1 MPKGREHELFQFTP
15 MRAEGLFDIL
25 VRQHAEML
33 NAFIHSFAF
42 EKSTVDDVFQ
52 ETVIIAWKRIDEF
65 ERSRPFGPWLR
76 GIARNHILSSARK
89 NRRYR
94 THLTEL
100 MQQRIALQFDKV
112 DQAAGD
118 SFSQRISELHDCIA
132 RLKEDAHEAIDLV
145 YVRGLD
151 AAAAAKALGT
161 TDETF
166 RKRLYRARLALAEC
180 LRTKSI
186 FAPATELPPTGLSP
200 TGLSPTGLSQ

>member
-1 MPKGREHELFQFTP
+1 

-52 ETVIIAWKRIDEF
+52 ETIITAWKRIDQF
-65 ERSRPFGPWLR
+65 DRSRPFGPWLR

-112 DQAAGD
+112 DQTAGD

-186 FAPATELPPTGLSP
+186 FAPATELPPTELPP

>member
-1 MPKGREHELFQFTP
+1 

-52 ETVIIAWKRIDEF
+52 ETIITAWKRIDEF
-65 ERSRPFGPWLR
+65 DRSRPFGPWLR

-94 THLTEL
+94 AHLTEL
-100 MQQRIALQFDKV
+100 MQQRIALQFDNV

-200 TGLSPTGLSQ
+200 TGLSPSGLSQ

>member
-1 MPKGREHELFQFTP
+1 MPKDREHELFQFTP

-52 ETVIIAWKRIDEF
+52 ETIITAWKRIDEF
-65 ERSRPFGPWLR
+65 DRSRPFGPWLR

-94 THLTEL
+94 AHLTEL

-200 TGLSPTGLSQ
+200 TGLSQ

>member
-1 MPKGREHELFQFTP
+1 

-52 ETVIIAWKRIDEF
+52 ETIITAWKRIDEF
-65 ERSRPFGPWLR
+65 DRSRPFGPWLR

-94 THLTEL
+94 AHLTEL

-112 DQAAGD
+112 DQTAGD

-200 TGLSPTGLSQ
+200 TGLSPTGLPQ

>member
-1 MPKGREHELFQFTP
+1 

-52 ETVIIAWKRIDEF
+52 ETIITAWKRIDQF
-65 ERSRPFGPWLR
+65 DRSRPFGPWLR

>member
-1 MPKGREHELFQFTP
+1 

-52 ETVIIAWKRIDEF
+52 ETIITAWKRIDQF
-65 ERSRPFGPWLR
+65 DRSRPFGPWLR

-112 DQAAGD
+112 DQTAGD

-200 TGLSPTGLSQ
+200 TGLSPTGLSPTGLSQ

>member
-1 MPKGREHELFQFTP
+1 

-52 ETVIIAWKRIDEF
+52 ETIITAWKRIDEF
-65 ERSRPFGPWLR
+65 DRSRPFGPWLR

-94 THLTEL
+94 AHLTEL

-200 TGLSPTGLSQ
+200 TGLSPSGLSQ

>member
-1 MPKGREHELFQFTP
+1 MPKDREHELFQFTP

-33 NAFIHSFAF
+33 NAFIHTFAF

-52 ETVIIAWKRIDEF
+52 ETIITAWKRIDEF
-65 ERSRPFGPWLR
+65 DRSRPFGPWLR

-112 DQAAGD
+112 DQTAGD

>member
-1 MPKGREHELFQFTP
+1 

-52 ETVIIAWKRIDEF
+52 ETIITAWKRIDEF
-65 ERSRPFGPWLR
+65 DRSRPFGPWLR

-112 DQAAGD
+112 DQTAGD

-186 FAPATELPPTGLSP
+186 FAPATELPPTELPP

>member
-1 MPKGREHELFQFTP
+1 MPKDREHELFQFTP

-33 NAFIHSFAF
+33 NAFIHTFAF

-52 ETVIIAWKRIDEF
+52 ETIITAWKRIDEF
-65 ERSRPFGPWLR
+65 DRSRPFGPWLR

-94 THLTEL
+94 AHLTEL

-112 DQAAGD
+112 DQTAGD

>member
-1 MPKGREHELFQFTP
+1 
-15 MRAEGLFDIL
+15 
-25 VRQHAEML
+25 
-33 NAFIHSFAF
+33 
-42 EKSTVDDVFQ
+42 
-52 ETVIIAWKRIDEF
+52 
-65 ERSRPFGPWLR
+65 
-76 GIARNHILSSARK
+76 
-89 NRRYR
+89 
-94 THLTEL
+94 

-112 DQAAGD
+112 DQTAGD

>member
-1 MPKGREHELFQFTP
+1 MPKDREHELFQITP

-52 ETVIIAWKRIDEF
+52 ETIITAWKRIDEF
-65 ERSRPFGPWLR
+65 DRSRPFGPWLR

-94 THLTEL
+94 AHLTEL

-200 TGLSPTGLSQ
+200 TGLSQ

>member
-1 MPKGREHELFQFTP
+1 MPKDREHELFQFTP

-33 NAFIHSFAF
+33 NAFIHTFAF

-52 ETVIIAWKRIDEF
+52 ETIITAWKRIDEF
-65 ERSRPFGPWLR
+65 DRSRPFGPWLR

-200 TGLSPTGLSQ
+200 TGLSQ

>member
-1 MPKGREHELFQFTP
+1 

-33 NAFIHSFAF
+33 NAFIHTFAF

-52 ETVIIAWKRIDEF
+52 ETIITAWKRIDEF
-65 ERSRPFGPWLR
+65 DRSRPFGPWLR

-100 MQQRIALQFDKV
+100 MQQRIDLQFDQV
-112 DQAAGD
+112 DQTAGD

>member
-1 MPKGREHELFQFTP
+1 

-52 ETVIIAWKRIDEF
+52 ETIITAWKRIDEF
-65 ERSRPFGPWLR
+65 DRSRPFGPWLR

-94 THLTEL
+94 AHLTEL

-132 RLKEDAHEAIDLV
+132 RLKEDAHEAINLV

-186 FAPATELPPTGLSP
+186 FAPATELPPTGLS
-200 TGLSPTGLSQ
+200 Q

>member
-1 MPKGREHELFQFTP
+1 

-52 ETVIIAWKRIDEF
+52 ETIITAWKRIDQF
-65 ERSRPFGPWLR
+65 DRSRPFGPWLR

-186 FAPATELPPTGLSP
+186 FAPATELPPTELPP

>member
-1 MPKGREHELFQFTP
+1 MPKDREHELFQFTP

-52 ETVIIAWKRIDEF
+52 ETIITAWKRIDEF
-65 ERSRPFGPWLR
+65 DRSRPFGPWLR

-200 TGLSPTGLSQ
+200 TGLSPSGLSQ

>member
-1 MPKGREHELFQFTP
+1 MPKDREHELFQITP

-52 ETVIIAWKRIDEF
+52 ETIITAWKRIDEF
-65 ERSRPFGPWLR
+65 DRSRPFGPWLR

-94 THLTEL
+94 AHLTEL

-200 TGLSPTGLSQ
+200 TGLSPSGLSQ

>member
-1 MPKGREHELFQFTP
+1 

-52 ETVIIAWKRIDEF
+52 ETIITAWKRIDEF
-65 ERSRPFGPWLR
+65 DRSRPFGPWLR

-200 TGLSPTGLSQ
+200 TGLSPTGLPQ

>member
-1 MPKGREHELFQFTP
+1 MPKDREHELFQITP

-52 ETVIIAWKRIDEF
+52 ETIITAWKRIDEF
-65 ERSRPFGPWLR
+65 DRSRPFGPWLR

-94 THLTEL
+94 AHLTEL

-186 FAPATELPPTGLSP
+186 FAPATVLPPTGLP
-200 TGLSPTGLSQ
+200 Q

>member
-1 MPKGREHELFQFTP
+1 

-52 ETVIIAWKRIDEF
+52 ETIITAWKRIDEF
-65 ERSRPFGPWLR
+65 DRSRPFGPWLR

-112 DQAAGD
+112 DQTAGD

>member
-1 MPKGREHELFQFTP
+1 LPKGREHELFQFTP

-52 ETVIIAWKRIDEF
+52 ETIITAWKRIDEF
-65 ERSRPFGPWLR
+65 DRSRPFGPWLR

-200 TGLSPTGLSQ
+200 TGLPQ

>member
-1 MPKGREHELFQFTP
+1 MPKDREHELFQFTP

-52 ETVIIAWKRIDEF
+52 ETIITAWKRIDQF
-65 ERSRPFGPWLR
+65 DRSRPFGPWLR

>member
-1 MPKGREHELFQFTP
+1 

-33 NAFIHSFAF
+33 NAFIHTFAF

-52 ETVIIAWKRIDEF
+52 ETIITAWKRIDEF
-65 ERSRPFGPWLR
+65 DRSRPFGPWLR

-200 TGLSPTGLSQ
+200 TGLSPTGLSPTGLSQ

>member
-1 MPKGREHELFQFTP
+1 

-52 ETVIIAWKRIDEF
+52 ETIITAWKRIDEF
-65 ERSRPFGPWLR
+65 DRSRPFGPWLR

-94 THLTEL
+94 AHLTEL

-200 TGLSPTGLSQ
+200 TGLSPTGLSPTGLPQ

>member
-1 MPKGREHELFQFTP
+1 

-52 ETVIIAWKRIDEF
+52 ETIITAWKRIDQF
-65 ERSRPFGPWLR
+65 DRSRPFGPWLR
-76 GIARNHILSSARK
+76 GIARNHILNSARK

-186 FAPATELPPTGLSP
+186 FAPTTELPPTGLSP
-200 TGLSPTGLSQ
+200 TGLPQ

>member
-1 MPKGREHELFQFTP
+1 MPKDREHELFQFTP

-52 ETVIIAWKRIDEF
+52 ETIITAWKRIDQF
-65 ERSRPFGPWLR
+65 DRSRPFGPWLR

-112 DQAAGD
+112 DQTAGD

-200 TGLSPTGLSQ
+200 TGLSQ

>member
-1 MPKGREHELFQFTP
+1 MPKDREHELFQFTP

-52 ETVIIAWKRIDEF
+52 ETIITAWKRIDEF
-65 ERSRPFGPWLR
+65 DRSRPFGPWLR

-200 TGLSPTGLSQ
+200 TGLSQ

>member
-1 MPKGREHELFQFTP
+1 

-52 ETVIIAWKRIDEF
+52 ETIITAWKRIDEF
-65 ERSRPFGPWLR
+65 DRSRPFGPWLR

-94 THLTEL
+94 AHLTEL

>member
-1 MPKGREHELFQFTP
+1 

-52 ETVIIAWKRIDEF
+52 ETIITAWKRIDEF
-65 ERSRPFGPWLR
+65 DRSRPFGPWLR

>member
-1 MPKGREHELFQFTP
+1 MPKDREHELFQFTP

-52 ETVIIAWKRIDEF
+52 ETIITAWKRIDQF
-65 ERSRPFGPWLR
+65 DRSRPFGPWLR

-200 TGLSPTGLSQ
+200 TGLSQ

>member
-1 MPKGREHELFQFTP
+1 MPKDREHELFQITP

-52 ETVIIAWKRIDEF
+52 ETIITAWKRIDEF
-65 ERSRPFGPWLR
+65 DRSRPFGPWLR

-94 THLTEL
+94 AHLTEL

-186 FAPATELPPTGLSP
+186 FAPATEIPPTGLSP
-200 TGLSPTGLSQ
+200 TGLSPTGLPQ